1 MHGKRV
7 YLALTAV
14 MVLALG
20 VASFAVADN
29 GGKRGQKSGRLHGY
43 NEVPP
48 ISTTGKGTFRLSVD
62 RNAQRIEFRL
72 TYEGL
77 TGNAA
82 QAHIHFGQKD
92 VNGGISAFL
101 CGGSTKPACPTGTSG
116 TVTGTIVP
124 ADVLATSFAGVNQ
137 GIAAGEWNELVAAI
151 RAGVTYANVHT
162 AAAPGGE
169 IRAQIKRVGNV
180 DDDGD

>member
-1 MHGKRV
+1 MRSKRV

-29 GGKRGQKSGRLHGY
+29 GGKHKQKAGRLHGY

-48 ISTTGKGTFRLSVD
+48 ISTTGKGTFQLSID

-77 TGNAA
+77 SGNAA
-82 QAHIHFGQKD
+82 QAHIHFGQQG
-92 VNGGISAFL
+92 VNGGVSAFL
-101 CGGSTKPACPTGTSG
+101 CGPPSKPACPAGTSA
-116 TVTGTIVP
+116 TVPGTIVP
-124 ADVLATSFAGVNQ
+124 ADVLATVQGGVNQ

-162 AAAPGGE
+162 ALYPGGE
-169 IRAQIKRVGNV
+169 IRAQVKRNGGGDK
-180 DDDGD
+180 DDD